1 MLNIDLSSSVLGA
14 SLRVASPADLPTIL
28 RFVRELAE
36 YEREPQAVVATEAML
51 HESLFGQG
59 FGRGPTCE
67 AILGDLDGTPQGFAL
82 FFMNYSTWKGRAGL
96 YLEDLYV
103 TPASRGRGLGKALL
117 TALARIARARGCV
130 RMEWSVL
137 DWNTPAIEFY
147 NSIGAE
153 PMSEWT
159 VFRMR
164 DEAIGRLAK
173 G

>member
-1 MLNIDLSSSVLGA
+1 MLNIDLSTSVPGA
-14 SLRVASPADLPTIL
+14 SLRMATPGDVPTIL
-28 RFVRELAE
+28 RFVRELAD

-117 TALARIARARGCV
+117 TTLARIARARGCV

-147 NSIGAE
+147 TSIGAE
-153 PMSEWT
+153 PMNEWT
-159 VFRMR
+159 VYRMR
-164 DEAIGRLAK
+164 EEAIGRLAK